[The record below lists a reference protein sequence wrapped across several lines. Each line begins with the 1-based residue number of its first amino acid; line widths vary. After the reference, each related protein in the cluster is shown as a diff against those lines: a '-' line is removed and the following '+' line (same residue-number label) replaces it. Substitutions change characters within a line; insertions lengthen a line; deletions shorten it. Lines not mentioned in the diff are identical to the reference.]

1 MTERDDRRERIRK
14 YVDYPQ
20 HEFES
25 DSVRDDVEAEL
36 EASERDR
43 AVLGRMTEAAY
54 EVVRGHESRFCDLA
68 LCSRCY
74 LQSELGAMVVGGL
87 TNEQT

>member
-1 MTERDDRRERIRK
+1 MTERDERRARLWEFAQRFACDQT
-14 YVDYPQ
+14 DY
-20 HEFES
+20 
-25 DSVRDDVEAEL
+25 DIIAEL